1 MANLLRARLQRIRDD
16 ARAVL
21 VSMMAELGPRYVPYA
36 CHVLRASLPDKGFTA
51 HVIGYTLHA
60 VLEAVVQ
67 VGRGKGGRTC
77 GVRPACVDSE
87 GLIKRTRYAPR
98 IGERIVAARPAKVGV
113 WFTRVCGWKRYQ

>member
-21 VSMMAELGPRYVPYA
+21 VAMMAELGPRYVPYA

-67 VGRGKGGRTC
+67 VGRGGR
-77 GVRPACVDSE
+77 
-87 GLIKRTRYAPR
+87 
-98 IGERIVAARPAKVGV
+98 
-113 WFTRVCGWKRYQ
+113 TRVCGCAGCGPVDQACGMLPGVRWGVGGADRRGLSPCCTQGEGHHQ